1 MAARFPDR
9 SSYAAGLF
17 FGRSGI
23 YAQKEDNIISS
34 RQGEIMGPCFK
45 RTYLYNLSVLA
56 LATALLITQG
66 CTRASAASSINKGSN
81 GVALK
86 GYDVVAYFTEG
97 KPVLGNSEFHHEWN
111 SAKWLFASAANRDL
125 FAADPSKYAPQYGG
139 YCAFGVSEGHKAK
152 VDPTVWKIV
161 DGKLYLNYD
170 AGVGNE
176 WRKDIPGRIAKA
188 DKNWPKVMKE

>member
-1 MAARFPDR
+1 
-9 SSYAAGLF
+9 
-17 FGRSGI
+17 
-23 YAQKEDNIISS
+23 
-34 RQGEIMGPCFK
+34 MGFRFK
-45 RTYLYNLSVLA
+45 RTYLQIISALVLA
-56 LATALLITQG
+56 IGLLLTQA
-66 CTRASAASSINKGSN
+66 CSRTSAASSSINKGSD

-97 KPVLGNSEFHHEWN
+97 KPIMGTKEFRHEWQGV
-111 SAKWLFASAANRDL
+111 KWQFSSAANRDL
-125 FAADPSKYAPQYGG
+125 FAANPSKYAPQYGG

-152 VDPTVWKIV
+152 VDPSVWKIV

-188 DKNWPKVMKE
+188 NKNWPKVMNE

>member
-1 MAARFPDR
+1 
-9 SSYAAGLF
+9 
-17 FGRSGI
+17 
-23 YAQKEDNIISS
+23 
-34 RQGEIMGPCFK
+34 MGPRFK
-45 RTYLYNLSVLA
+45 RIYFYNLSILA
-56 LATALLITQG
+56 LATAFLATEG
-66 CTRASAASSINKGSN
+66 CSRASAASSINKGSD

-97 KPVLGNSEFHHEWN
+97 KPVLGNSEFHYEWN
-111 SAKWLFASAANRDL
+111 SAQWQFSSAANRDL